1 MPLRRNIVFAAMVTG
16 AMSVFAASPAN
27 KPPWDWTIE
36 ERIAERAN
44 AQLAAQR
51 IASYTQP
58 KTRSLS
64 ANASAAQQPSLRD
77 VINGSRNPELFLP
90 HELFDSLVRRGYVG
104 ETWRD
109 TETPRLVAMGLGS
122 DFWERLEDIASIYIT
137 DYRRVAEM
145 REGVRNGSPAER
157 RAIEAAIDGM
167 HQRLCRERADALRRA
182 EIEFGPAL
190 LKYLYSS
197 IAAERVDYFDAIASA
212 DHLRAETGGCQ

>member
-1 MPLRRNIVFAAMVTG
+1 
-16 AMSVFAASPAN
+16 
-27 KPPWDWTIE
+27 
-36 ERIAERAN
+36 
-44 AQLAAQR
+44 
-51 IASYTQP
+51 
-58 KTRSLS
+58 
-64 ANASAAQQPSLRD
+64 
-77 VINGSRNPELFLP
+77 
-90 HELFDSLVRRGYVG
+90 
-104 ETWRD
+104 
-109 TETPRLVAMGLGS
+109 MGLGS